1 MIQHDPSVIRLR
13 IMTGIMT
20 GIMKMVMIK
29 VQIDKGHEE
38 S

>member
-13 IMTGIMT
+13 IT

>member
-13 IMTGIMT
+13 IMT